1 MKQVEEKEPTLEEK
15 FRELN
20 REDFREL
27 SQAPRRRSR
36 EASLMLLF
44 AIEMGSGDWQMA
56 QELLAALELSDENA
70 AFVQTLVE
78 GVQRQKGVLDD
89 LLEKYARDWD
99 VNRFAAV
106 DKSILRLALFELLH
120 PIDTPASI
128 IINEAI
134 ELAKK

>member
-1 MKQVEEKEPTLEEK
+1 
-15 FRELN
+15 
-20 REDFREL
+20 
-27 SQAPRRRSR
+27 
-36 EASLMLLF
+36 
-44 AIEMGSGDWQMA
+44 
-56 QELLAALELSDENA
+56 
-70 AFVQTLVE
+70 
-78 GVQRQKGVLDD
+78 VQRQKGVLDD

-134 ELAKK
+134 ELAKKFGAPDSSSFVNGILDNIYTKELKQTEPSHDTGN